1 MISAAL
7 SNPKHS
13 GMERLGDY
21 LMLYLITKNV
31 NPLIIKDVF
40 EKIALPS
47 YKFDG
52 KFDGNDDELTPL
64 QKSSAPE
71 LPSSD

>member
-1 MISAAL
+1 MISSAL

-13 GMERLGDY
+13 AVERLGDY

-40 EKIALPS
+40 KKISP
-47 YKFDG
+47 YKYE
-52 KFDGNDDELTPL
+52 GNDDELAAL

-71 LPSSD
+71 MPSSD